1 VPITQKTEN
10 ALKASLDMSSRR
22 TAGFERPPT
31 GELISAEADGA
42 HVQVLHAPVLMPAV
56 EEAVDALLSSLA
68 AASPNANLDLVRR
81 AALFAVAAHGADM
94 RRSGEPYVLHPI
106 AVAAILARIQLDAE
120 TIAGALLHDVVEDT
134 TVSLEQIE
142 AAFGVRIAR
151 LVDGV
156 SKLGRIPWT
165 IDDAESVGSREKAQQ
180 AENLRKMF
188 LAMVDDIGVVLI
200 KLADRLHNMRTL
212 DALPPEKQ
220 IRIAVQTLEIY
231 APLAN
236 RLGIWQFKSELEDLA
251 FQYTHPEAFQAL
263 KHEFEKRARDS
274 APYIEQ
280 VKDELLDTLREAG
293 IEAEIT
299 GRTKHIYSIYCKMML
314 KRRNLDEIYD
324 VIGLRILVTDRK
336 DCYGALGVVHA
347 RWHPLPGEFDD
358 YIATP
363 KDSMYQ
369 SLHTAVVGPGGHPI
383 EIQIRSREMHRIA
396 EHGVA
401 AHWRYKEGGRPDARI
416 EAKVAWLRQLM
427 EWRDQVADAEEF
439 VESLKSD
446 VFKEQIYV
454 FTPAGDIIELPAGA
468 TPVDFAYRIHTEV
481 GHQCVGAK
489 INDQLVPLDY
499 RLQNGQVVKIV
510 TSRARTGP
518 NRDWLLSSSDY
529 VTTASA
535 REKIRRWFRSQERDE
550 NIVQGREILERELR
564 RMSVELK
571 PDDLLK
577 AFPQYPKLDDLLAAI
592 GYGALPAQ
600 RIAVRLAQHREQDVL
615 TPAPNI
621 LVPRTPPRLQVMG
634 VGDLLTNLAMCCRPV
649 NGDPIVG
656 YVTRGRGVTVHRE
669 DCPNVINVSE
679 PERIVPVAWGDQGE
693 ETFAVTIQVKAW
705 DRVGLLKDVST
716 VLADERVNILSVVT
730 TTHDDRTVTLFATV
744 EVEGIDQLSMILRK
758 LEGVRE
764 VYEVRRDTGAH
775 PARAASS

>member
-1 VPITQKTEN
+1 M
-10 ALKASLDMSSRR
+10 AARR
-22 TAGFERPPT
+22 SATFERPPT
-31 GELISAEADGA
+31 APPAHKSSDQSTVSEATQPALPSVIQNALDTLLETIRTA
-42 HVQVLHAPVLMPAV
+42 APA
-56 EEAVDALLSSLA
+56 
-68 AASPNANLDLVRR
+68 ANLDLVNR
-81 AALFAVAAHGADM
+81 AALLAVEAHGTDI
-94 RRSGEPYVLHPI
+94 RQSGEPYVLHPI
-106 AVAAILARIQLDAE
+106 AVATILAKIQLDVE
-120 TIAGALLHDVVEDT
+120 TIAGALLHDVIEDT
-134 TVSLEQIE
+134 SVSLDRIE
-142 AAFGVRIAR
+142 AEFGQRVAR
-151 LVDGV
+151 LVDGAT
-156 SKLGRIPWT
+156 KLGRIPWT
-165 IDDAESVGSREKAQQ
+165 ADDADTAGSREKTQQ

-220 IRIAVQTLEIY
+220 ARIAQQTLEIY

-251 FQYTHPEAFQAL
+251 FRYTKPEAYTAL
-263 KHEFEKRARDS
+263 SKEFEQRGRDS
-274 APYIEQ
+274 APYIEE
-280 VKDELLDTLREAG
+280 VKTELLQILRDAG
-293 IEAEIT
+293 IVAEIT
-299 GRTKHIYSIYCKMML
+299 GRTKHIFSIYRKML
-314 KRRNLDEIYD
+314 SKRRSIDEIYD
-324 VIGLRILVTDRK
+324 VIGLRILVEDRK
-336 DCYGALGVVHA
+336 DCYGALGIVHA

-401 AHWRYKEGGRPDARI
+401 AHWRYKEGSRADARV

-489 INDQLVPLDY
+489 VNDHLVPLDSK
-499 RLQNGQVVKIV
+499 LQNGQVVKV
-510 TSRARTGP
+510 LTSRSKTGP

-550 NIVQGREILERELR
+550 NVAQGREILERELR
-564 RMSVELK
+564 RLSVELK
-571 PDDLLK
+571 PEDLLK

-592 GYGALPAQ
+592 GYGAISSQ
-600 RIAVRLAQHREQDVL
+600 RIAVRLTQQGQQEVL
-615 TPAPNI
+615 IPATNI
-621 LVPRTPPRLQVMG
+621 DVPRTPPRLQVMG
-634 VGDLLTNLAMCCRPV
+634 VGDLLTNLATCCRPV
-649 NGDPIVG
+649 NGDFIVG
-656 YVTRGRGVTVHRE
+656 FVTRGRGVTVHRD
-669 DCPNVINVSE
+669 DCSNILNVSE
-679 PERIVPVAWGDQGE
+679 PERLVPVTWGDQGE
-693 ETFAVTIQVKAW
+693 ETFPVTVQVKAW

-716 VLADERVNILSVVT
+716 VLADERVNIVSVLT
-730 TTHDDRTVTLFATV
+730 TTHDDRTVTLYATV
-744 EVEGIDQLSMILRK
+744 EVEGIGQLSTILQK
-758 LEGVRE
+758 LEGVRD
-764 VYEVRRDTGAH
+764 VYEVRRETS
-775 PARAASS
+775 AASARTAVR

>member
-1 VPITQKTEN
+1 LPGDDGDETALDVRRSSTTPEIEN
-10 ALKASLDMSSRR
+10 ALA
-22 TAGFERPPT
+22 
-31 GELISAEADGA
+31 
-42 HVQVLHAPVLMPAV
+42 
-56 EEAVDALLSSLA
+56 ALLESIRESSPA
-68 AASPNANLDLVRR
+68 ANLDLVTR
-81 AALFAVAAHGADM
+81 AAHVAIAAHGDDI
-94 RRSGEPYVLHPI
+94 RVSGEPYVLHPI
-106 AVAAILARIQLDAE
+106 AVATILARIQLDAE
-120 TIAGALLHDVVEDT
+120 TIAGALLHDVIEDT
-134 TVSLEQIE
+134 PLPLERIE
-142 AAFGVRIAR
+142 AEFGPRVAR

-156 SKLGRIPWT
+156 TKLGRIPWT
-165 IDDAESVGSREKAQQ
+165 TDDVDHAGSREKAHQ

-212 DALPPEKQ
+212 DVLPPDKQ
-220 IRIAVQTLEIY
+220 LRIALQTLEIY

-251 FQYTHPEAFQAL
+251 FRYVNPEAFTAL
-263 KHEFEKRARDS
+263 KREFEQRGRDS

-280 VKDELLDTLREAG
+280 VKQELLETLREAG

-299 GRTKHIYSIYCKMML
+299 GRTKHIYSIYRKMVS
-314 KRRNLDEIYD
+314 KGRSIDEIYD
-324 VIGLRILVTDRK
+324 VIGLRVLVNDRK

-369 SLHTAVVGPGGHPI
+369 SLHTAIVGPGGRAI
-383 EIQIRSREMHRIA
+383 EIQIRTREMHRIA

-401 AHWRYKEGGRPDARI
+401 AHWRYKEGSRADARI

-446 VFKEQIYV
+446 VFKEQIFV

-489 INDQLVPLDY
+489 VNDQLVPLDY
-499 RLQNGQVVKIV
+499 RLQNGQVVKIL
-510 TSRARTGP
+510 TSRAKSGP

-550 NIVQGREILERELR
+550 NIAQGREILDRELR
-564 RMSVELK
+564 RLSVEVK
-571 PDDLLK
+571 PDELLK

-592 GYGALPAQ
+592 GYGAISAQ
-600 RIAVRLAQHREQDVL
+600 RIAVRLAQPDEQEVL
-615 TPAPNI
+615 APAANI
-621 LVPRTPPRLQVMG
+621 QVPRTPPRLQVMG
-634 VGDLLTNLAMCCRPV
+634 VGDLLTNLATCCKPV
-649 NGDPIVG
+649 NGDAIIG
-656 YVTRGRGVTVHRE
+656 YVTRGRGITVHRV
-669 DCPNVINVSE
+669 DCPNVTNVTE
-679 PERIVPVAWGDQGE
+679 PERMVPVTWGDHGE
-693 ETFAVTIQVKAW
+693 ATFPVSIQIKAW

-716 VLADERVNILSVVT
+716 VLADEKVNIVSVLT
-730 TTHDDRTVTLFATV
+730 TTHDDRTVSLLTTI
-744 EVEGIDQLSMILRK
+744 EVEGIGQLSTILRK

-764 VYEVRRDTGAH
+764 VYEVRREASGS
-775 PARAASS
+775 PARAAAGY